1 MRIRPLFGAAALV
14 LACSGSTAKADDT
27 YACTVF
33 LCTAPGAGDW
43 RGIPACA
50 GPVTTAVA
58 EATLGIPW
66 PVCPEAAI
74 SPATSQENANSPQ
87 SK

>member
-1 MRIRPLFGAAALV
+1 MRTRLLFGAASLV
-14 LACSGSTAKADDT
+14 LALSDATAKADDI

-33 LCTAPGAGDW
+33 LCTAPGTGDW
-43 RGIPACA
+43 RGIPACV
-50 GPVTTAVA
+50 GPVTTALTQA
-58 EATLGIPW
+58 SLGIPW

-74 SPATSQENANSPQ
+74 SAATSQANANSPQ